1 MLTIVN
7 FIYPSVQIMLQ
18 VKRPPWLGLKGKGIR
33 DWMLNDKLKLNDAQK
48 CVLDWYVMKVNI
60 VTLLLY

>member
-33 DWMLNDKLKLNDAQK
+33 DWMLNDKLKLNDAKK
-48 CVLDWYVMKVNI
+48 CVLD
-60 VTLLLY
+60 